1 VARSRLKGYFFATRP
16 WSFSCS
22 AQPAFLGS
30 LLAFHFLQDAPGFTF
45 NWLNLALTVVGM
57 VVAQAA
63 CNMINDYYD
72 HRWRCDLPGNSGAQN
87 SYFDPGLTTRGLLG
101 LLGGLLV
108 LDLAIAVY
116 FLVFVGGWVLW
127 LLILFGAFMV
137 VFYTAPP
144 ISLKYHAL
152 GDLFII
158 LTNGLAGTF
167 GAFYVQAAGTPFT
180 ARQVLSVLLFSIPVS
195 FMGDVILNANNTRD
209 VSEDRKV
216 RAITFAGLVGEAG
229 GVALEHFLV
238 FGSFLVAVVAAPI
251 FLTPLTL
258 VTLVTVP
265 MAHRLLHKLRN
276 RPAIDPAAYNRVDLD
291 GAALNLVFCS
301 LYVGALAVGLVVL

>member
-1 VARSRLKGYFFATRP
+1 VSWSTVKGYFFATRP

-30 LLAFHFLQDAPGFTF
+30 ILAYHYLAGDSAFSF
-45 NWLNLALTVVGM
+45 NWVTLALTLAGM
-57 VVAQAA
+57 VIAQAV
-63 CNMINDYYD
+63 CNLVNDYFD
-72 HRWRCDLPGNSGAQN
+72 HRWQCDLPENSGARN
-87 SYFDPGLTTRGLLG
+87 PFFDPRVSTRGLLG
-101 LLGGLLV
+101 LTAALAV
-108 LDLAIAVY
+108 VDLAIAGY
-116 FLVFVGGWVLW
+116 FLATIGGWVLW
-127 LLILFGAFMV
+127 VLIPAGALMV

-152 GDLFII
+152 GDLSII

-167 GAFYVQAAGTPFT
+167 GAFYVQAAGVPFT
-180 ARQVLSVLLFSIPVS
+180 GRQALAVLLFSLPVS

-216 RAITFAGLVGEAG
+216 RAISFAGLVGEGG
-229 GVALEHFLV
+229 GVALEHFLIY
-238 FGSFLVAVVAAPI
+238 GSFLVSLVLAPI

-258 VTLVTVP
+258 VTLLAVP
-265 MAHRLLHKLRN
+265 RAHRLLHKLRH
-276 RPAIDPAAYNRVDLD
+276 RADIDPADYDRVDLD

-301 LYVGALAVGLVVL
+301 LYVSALAVGLTLL

>member
-1 VARSRLKGYFFATRP
+1 VAWSKLKGYFFATRP

-30 LLAFHFLQDAPGFTF
+30 LLAFHLVGGAPGSSF
-45 NWLNLALTVVGM
+45 NWFTLALTVLGM

-63 CNMINDYYD
+63 CNMINDYFDY
-72 HRWRCDLPGNSGAQN
+72 RWRCDLPGNSGAQN
-87 SYFDPGLTTRGLLG
+87 SHFNPELTTRGLLG

-108 LDLAIAVY
+108 LGLAIAVY
-116 FLVFVGGWVLW
+116 FLVVVGGWVLW
-127 LLILFGAFMV
+127 FLILFGAFMV

-167 GAFYVQAAGTPFT
+167 GAFYIQAAGMPFT
-180 ARQVLSVLLFSIPVS
+180 ARQVLTVLLFSIPVS

-209 VSEDRKV
+209 ISEDRKV
-216 RAITFAGLVGEAG
+216 RAISFAGLVGEAG

-238 FGSFLVAVVAAPI
+238 FGSFLVALVLAPI

-258 VTLVTVP
+258 VTLLTVP
-265 MAHRLLHKLRN
+265 RAHRLLHKLRH
-276 RPAIDPAAYNRVDLD
+276 RDAVDPAAYDRVDLD

-301 LYVGALAVGLVVL
+301 LYVGGLAVGLTVL

>member
-1 VARSRLKGYFFATRP
+1 MTWAKLKGYFFATRP

-30 LLAFHFLQDAPGFTF
+30 LLAYHLLKGGPAFSFD
-45 NWLNLALTVVGM
+45 WLALALTVVGM
-57 VVAQAA
+57 VAAQAA
-63 CNMINDYYD
+63 CNLVNDYFD
-72 HRWRCDLPGNSGAQN
+72 HRWSCDLPDNSGARN
-87 SYFDPGLTTRGLLG
+87 PFFDSALTRRGLLG
-101 LLGGLLV
+101 VLGGLLAA
-108 LDLAIAVY
+108 DLAIAAY
-116 FLVFVGGWVLW
+116 FLATVGGWALW
-127 LLILFGAFMV
+127 SVILLGAFMV

-158 LTNGLAGTF
+158 LVNGLAGTF

-180 ARQVLSVLLFSIPVS
+180 ARQALTVLLFAIPVA

-209 VSEDRKV
+209 VPDDRKV
-216 RAITFAGLVGEAG
+216 KAISFAGLVGEAG

-238 FGSFLVAVVAAPI
+238 FGSFLVAVVLAPI

-258 VTLVTVP
+258 VTLLTVP
-265 MAHRLLHKLRN
+265 MAHRLLHKLRH
-276 RPAIDPAAYNRVDLD
+276 RAAVDPAAYERVDLD

-301 LYVGALAVGLVVL
+301 LYVGALALGLTVL